1 MAGFMARFFASNIL
15 LAFMVGIL
23 LLARRL
29 FKSVLRGRMQYRLWL
44 LLPLLLAVPFLPF
57 RPHSVFH
64 FLS

>member
-44 LLPLLLAVPFLPF
+44 LLPLLLAVP
-57 RPHSVFH
+57 
-64 FLS
+64 